1 MEMLSK
7 DKSRSVLVTLYGS
20 AKNEMGEMDEPIKL
34 MTTGELTPA
43 PGGYVLQY
51 QESQTDEGDGSVM
64 TQDIVLMMQPGR
76 VSMNRLGDYGTS
88 MVFVKDRRFEG
99 AYRTPFGDMEMA
111 LYATQVNV
119 NLGEDRGSVF
129 LEYQLEF
136 QGGYMSMHTMQ
147 LEYMASDKPC

>member
-1 MEMLSK
+1 M
-7 DKSRSVLVTLYGS
+7 
-20 AKNEMGEMDEPIKL
+20 AH
-34 MTTGELTPA
+34 
-43 PGGYVLQY
+43 
-51 QESQTDEGDGSVM
+51 QTV
-64 TQDIVLMMQPGR
+64 
-76 VSMNRLGDYGTS
+76 NW
-88 MVFVKDRRFEG
+88 KDRRFEG

-147 LEYMASDKPC
+147 LEYVASDKPC